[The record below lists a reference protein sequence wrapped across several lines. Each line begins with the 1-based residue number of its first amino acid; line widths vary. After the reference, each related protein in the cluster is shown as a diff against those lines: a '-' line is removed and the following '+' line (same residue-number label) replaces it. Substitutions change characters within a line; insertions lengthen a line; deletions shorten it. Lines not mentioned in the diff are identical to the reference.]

1 MPKYYEPEHFE
12 DCYSSFL
19 EGNLSNGYY
28 SYIDPD
34 CVEDVGK
41 TDFYKDLT
49 DFLNDMWVHS
59 PPLGAQANFNRM
71 EKRDTM

>member
-49 DFLNDMWVHS
+49 DF
-59 PPLGAQANFNRM
+59 
-71 EKRDTM
+71 